1 MKWKY
6 RIAQKGD
13 LYKAQLRAGWLES
26 WKGARWTSKE
36 DACRTVAMWKKDDLD
51 NSMPIT
57 YHKPEDICV
66 KCKES
71 E

>member
-13 LYKAQLRAGWLES
+13 LYAAQCKAGWIGGWVSCIFDDKETACRIV
-26 WKGARWTSKE
+26 ARWKE
-36 DACRTVAMWKKDDLD
+36 RELLD
-51 NSMPIT
+51 STNRI